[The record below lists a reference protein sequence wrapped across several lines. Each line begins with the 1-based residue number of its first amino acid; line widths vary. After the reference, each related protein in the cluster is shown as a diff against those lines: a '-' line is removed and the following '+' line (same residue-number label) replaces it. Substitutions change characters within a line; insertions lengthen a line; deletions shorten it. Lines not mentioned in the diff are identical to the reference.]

1 MIKLLD
7 LLEKKMTPGEKKEK
21 EKIVKGMKKAKGEF
35 KKLYGKDAEAVMY
48 ATATKRAM
56 SEDLDVGH
64 QDDEPKMLKSE
75 LARTAKMAAML
86 YKKIDTYD
94 KVEGEVDFPQWWQ
107 SKIIKA
113 KSYLQGAFDYLDGAE
128 MTADIDSIQM
138 EKKGKDLDGDGDV
151 DSDDYLKARDIAIK
165 KAMGKKDLKEDIKYP
180 LIALEDLVTELKK
193 QGISKAQIIDIVN
206 LTYGGER
213 LKEGD
218 HEVAMAQSSLKDI
231 AKSAIELSQKMGGV
245 ERNIPGWI
253 QDHISK
259 AENYI
264 EQAAQGF
271 HELKGDE

>member
-1 MIKLLD
+1 MWQSVGPS
-7 LLEKKMTPGEKKEK
+7 LEWIPVRRWSWDSKADATAFGATSQTVTIGDYITPGRT
-21 EKIVKGMKKAKGEF
+21 VK
-35 KKLYGKDAEAVMY
+35 VVY
-48 ATATKRAM
+48 ATDPVPFTTNA
-56 SEDLDVGH
+56 DVFTTQTGLP
-64 QDDEPKMLKSE
+64 ESC
-75 LARTAKMAAML
+75 
-86 YKKIDTYD
+86 
-94 KVEGEVDFPQWWQ
+94 
-107 SKIIKA
+107 
-113 KSYLQGAFDYLDGAE
+113 
-128 MTADIDSIQM
+128 
-138 EKKGKDLDGDGDV
+138 KDLDNDGDI